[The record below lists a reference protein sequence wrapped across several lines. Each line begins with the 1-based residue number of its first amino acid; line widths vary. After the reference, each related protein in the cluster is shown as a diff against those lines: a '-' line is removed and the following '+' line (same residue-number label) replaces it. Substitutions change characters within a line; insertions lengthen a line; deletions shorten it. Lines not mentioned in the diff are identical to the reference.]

1 MPVIDASVAVKWV
14 LPEQGAD
21 RAAALRTTDEDL
33 IAPDLI
39 VAEVGSAIWKRAI
52 GKEISRIQAVRAVD
66 IAARLLT
73 RLVPIAELADRAM
86 ALAIDIRHP
95 IYDCFYLALAQ
106 RENTAVVTADQ
117 RLFAAARKAR
127 IEASLL

>member
-1 MPVIDASVAVKWV
+1 MPVIDASVAAKWV

-21 RAAALRTTDEDL
+21 RAAALRSTDEDL
-33 IAPDLI
+33 VAPDLI
-39 VAEVGSAIWKRAI
+39 IAEVGSAVRKRAI
-52 GKEISRIQAVRAVD
+52 GKEISRQQAVRAVD

-73 RLVPIAELADRAM
+73 RLVPIAELADRAI
-86 ALAIDIRHP
+86 ALAIDLQHP

-127 IEASLL
+127 IEAKLL